1 MKLKMASKNTKNN
14 SLTPSR
20 APSWASAL
28 LFCDP
33 CHTFSPSEAPLF
45 LHIFPLFCKKW
56 SCSMIWD
63 IHELRQGWHF

>member
-1 MKLKMASKNTKNN
+1 MKLKMASKNTKIS

-28 LFCDP
+28 LCLR
-33 CHTFSPSEAPLF
+33 PLSHFLALGGGTF
-45 LHIFPLFCKKW
+45 LHIFPFFCKKM

-63 IHELRQGWHF
+63 MHELRQGWHF